1 MNVAEHRVANTQLLI
16 LGVAEQ
22 RNGLTVSWSD
32 GHESFFH
39 HIWLRDCCYCD
50 ICGDS
55 YSSKRYVVPSDLCL
69 NSAPQSVE
77 IDNAGGLSV
86 RWAPDGHQ
94 SHYDAGWLRRNC
106 YDDASRDLRRHK
118 PRLWDCKLSVSQAE
132 VDYADALN
140 TDCGRLTFYRTL
152 RDFGFVIVRDGPREP
167 GSVAKVANMIGEM
180 GESAYTQIFDLTPKS
195 KTRTIGNSTR
205 HVPPHTDEAF
215 RFSPPGVNIL
225 ACVRPAKNGG
235 DTVLTDGFNIASK
248 LRALEPE
255 CFELLATRTHRFHRL
270 HEGKLDQQANVRMI
284 ALDDRQEIC
293 GVRVHTRAS
302 GPMDLA
308 ADDVEP
314 FYKAHH
320 MLCQLMMAPENQ
332 IRLRLNAGDTALF
345 DNHRVLHART
355 EFTDPERLMQ
365 ICNVSREEF
374 HERLRILAR
383 KMGHLDEA
391 EQVLASGMAY

>member
-1 MNVAEHRVANTQLLI
+1 MNVAEHRVAHTQLLI
-16 LGVAEQ
+16 LDVVEQ
-22 RNGLTVSWSD
+22 PNGLTVSWSD

-39 HIWLRDCCYCD
+39 HIWLRDCCYCE

-55 YSSKRYVVPSDLCL
+55 YSSKRYAVPSDLSLDC
-69 NSAPQSVE
+69 APQSVE
-77 IDNAGGLSV
+77 IDTAGGLSV
-86 RWAPDGHQ
+86 RWAPDGHP

-118 PRLWDCKLSVSQAE
+118 PRLWDCALSVSLAE

-140 TDCGRLTFYRTL
+140 TDSGRLTFYRTL
-152 RDFGFVIVRDGPREP
+152 RDFGFVIVRNGPCEP

-195 KTRTIGNSTR
+195 STRTIGNSTR
-205 HVPPHTDEAF
+205 PVPPHTDEAF
-215 RFSPPGVNIL
+215 RYSPPGVNIL
-225 ACVRPAKNGG
+225 ACVRPAEDGG

-248 LRALEPE
+248 LRAIEPD

-270 HEGKLDQQANVRMI
+270 HEGKLHQQANVRMI

-320 MLCQLMMAPENQ
+320 RLCQLMMAPENQ

-355 EFTDPERLMQ
+355 DFTDPERLMQ

>member
-1 MNVAEHRVANTQLLI
+1 MDFAAPIASDPHLEFSKVGQ
-16 LGVAEQ
+16 GQ
-22 RNGLTVSWSD
+22 NGLTICWND

-50 ICGDS
+50 ECGDS
-55 YSSKRYVVPSDLCL
+55 YSSKRYVVPSEFPLDVRP
-69 NSAPQSVE
+69 ASVE
-77 IDNAGGLSV
+77 VGSDGVLTV

-94 SHYDAGWLRRNC
+94 SQYDPGWLRRNC

-118 PRLWDCKLSVSQAE
+118 PVLWDAQLSASLPE
-132 VDYADALN
+132 TEFDDAKN
-140 TDCGRLTFYRTL
+140 TDSGRLKLFRDL
-152 RDFGFVIVRDGPREP
+152 RDFGFAIVRNGPSDP
-167 GSVAKVANMIGEM
+167 GSIEQVANMAGDM
-180 GESAYTQIFDLTPKS
+180 GESSYSKIFDLTPKS

-205 HVPPHTDEAF
+205 PVPPHTDEAF
-215 RFSPPGVNIL
+215 RHSPPGINIL
-225 ACVRPAKNGG
+225 ACVRPAKDGG

-248 LRALEPE
+248 LRGIEPE
-255 CFELLATRTHRFHRL
+255 CFELLATRNHRFHRL

-308 ADDVEP
+308 AHDVEP

-320 MLCQLMMAPENQ
+320 MFCRLMMAPENQ

-355 EFTDPERLMQ
+355 DFKDPERLMQ

-374 HERLRILAR
+374 HEHLRILAR
-383 KMGHLDEA
+383 KMGHPDEA
-391 EQVLASGMAY
+391 EQVLASGMAC

>member
-16 LGVAEQ
+16 LNVVEHD
-22 RNGLTVSWSD
+22 NGLTVSWND

-55 YSSKRYVVPSDLCL
+55 YSSKRYAVPSDISLD
-69 NSAPQSVE
+69 SAPQSVE
-77 IDNAGGLSV
+77 LDDAGGLSV
-86 RWAPDGHQ
+86 RWAPDGHR

-118 PRLWDCKLSVSQAE
+118 PRLWDCELSVSQAE
-132 VDYADALN
+132 VDYGDAME
-140 TDCGRLTFYRTL
+140 TDSGRLTFYRTL
-152 RDFGFVIVRDGPREP
+152 RDFGFVIVRNGPCEP

-195 KTRTIGNSTR
+195 NTRTIGNSTR
-205 HVPPHTDEAF
+205 PVPPHTDEAF

-225 ACVRPAKNGG
+225 ACVRPAEDGG

-248 LRALEPE
+248 LRNIEPE
-255 CFELLATRTHRFHRL
+255 SFELLATRSHRFHRL
-270 HEGKLDQQANVRMI
+270 HEGNLDQQANVRMI

-293 GVRVHTRAS
+293 GVRIHTRAS

-355 EFTDPERLMQ
+355 DFKDPERLMQ

-383 KMGHLDEA
+383 KMGHLEEA